1 MKNYGI
7 ALLSVYT
14 PSCGGAEVKKGSEN
28 EPKKQ
33 DYAVQPIV
41 VPDESEQKE
50 PDYVVR
56 PVVVPAPKCWREGM
70 TGEETLECM
79 MSEESTE
86 DF

>member
-7 ALLSVYT
+7 ALLGVYT
-14 PSCGGAEVKKGSEN
+14 LSCGGAEVKRN
-28 EPKKQ
+28 
-33 DYAVQPIV
+33 
-41 VPDESEQKE
+41 DESEAKK

-56 PVVVPAPKCWREGM
+56 PAVVPAPKCWREGM